1 MKKISTLIIV
11 ILYSCML
18 AFLGGCA
25 DTASKGQ
32 IEAGVRAPSQAKTEE
47 EAVTADAKVEATEA
61 GTVDQKSLYEV
72 LSVNTTNG
80 TIQLYSLGQ
89 KQQEAFAYNDG
100 TGFLNKYGDYMSIAE
115 LLPGRVVTITQSPK
129 TKELMQVQITPQV
142 WEYDDI
148 TRFSIEEDQN
158 MIQIAG
164 TKYYYEADLTV
175 FSDENEIQLSDIT
188 DKDILRIIGIDRKIL
203 SVSVTSGHGTITL
216 KNTELFE
223 GGWLSIGTK
232 VYLPVTKDMQV
243 EMTEGTYLL
252 SVAND
257 GYGDSKEI
265 VVTRGEETVVDLN
278 ELKGEGPKFCEVTFE
293 VGVENAVMTIDGEKI
308 DYTKPQKLKYGVHKL
323 EIVAEGYDTWSKRLY
338 VHTGE
343 ATIQVAM
350 TSSSGS
356 TEKTATDTEKTTEKT
371 RAKTGSTSSS
381 GQSSSSSK
389 TGTAKSSTETE
400 KTKSKTNSE
409 YYKAL
414 SEVIDTLTGSSSSSD

>member
-1 MKKISTLIIV
+1 MKKISTLLIV
-11 ILYSCML
+11 ILYSCIL

-32 IEAGVRAPSQAKTEE
+32 IEAGVRAPSQAETEE
-47 EAVTADAKVEATEA
+47 EPVTADAKRDAGGKEAA
-61 GTVDQKSLYEV
+61 DQQPLYEV
-72 LSVNTTNG
+72 LSVNTTNS

-89 KQQEAFAYNDG
+89 KRQEAVTYNDG
-100 TGFLNKYGDYMSIAE
+100 TGFLNKYGDSMSIAE
-115 LLPGRVVTITQSPK
+115 LLPGRIVTITQSSK
-129 TKELMQVQITPQV
+129 TKELMQVQITSGV

-158 MIQIAG
+158 MIRIAG
-164 TKYYYEADLTV
+164 TKYYYETDLKV
-175 FSDENEIQLSDIT
+175 FSDENEIKLSDIT

-308 DYTKPQKLKYGVHKL
+308 DYTKPQKLKYGIHKL

-356 TEKTATDTEKTTEKT
+356 TEKAADTEKTTEK
-371 RAKTGSTSSS
+371 AGSTASTEK
-381 GQSSSSSK
+381 SSSSSK

-400 KTKSKTNSE
+400 TSKSKTNSE

>member
-1 MKKISTLIIV
+1 MKKISTLLIV

-32 IEAGVRAPSQAKTEE
+32 IEAGVRAPSQAETEE
-47 EAVTADAKVEATEA
+47 EPVTADAKRDAGGEEAA
-61 GTVDQKSLYEV
+61 DQQPLYEV
-72 LSVNTTNG
+72 LSVNTTNS

-89 KQQEAFAYNDG
+89 KRQEAITYNDG
-100 TGFLNKYGDYMSIAE
+100 TGFLNKYGDSMSIAE
-115 LLPGRVVTITQSPK
+115 LLPGRIVTITQSLK
-129 TKELMQVQITPQV
+129 TKELMQVQITSGV

-158 MIQIAG
+158 MIRIAG
-164 TKYYYEADLTV
+164 TKYYYETDLKV
-175 FSDENEIQLSDIT
+175 FSDENEIKLSDIT

-308 DYTKPQKLKYGVHKL
+308 DYTKPQKLKYGIHKL
-323 EIVAEGYDTWSKRLY
+323 EIVAEGYDAWSKRLY

-356 TEKTATDTEKTTEKT
+356 TEKAADTEKTTEK
-371 RAKTGSTSSS
+371 AGSTASTEK
-381 GQSSSSSK
+381 SSSSSK

-400 KTKSKTNSE
+400 TSKSKTNSE